1 MINNILSRGIHSK
14 KKKTN
19 VVVFGA
25 HPDDFEVGCSG
36 TILKYFQEINL
47 KIVVMSDRYENG
59 TMRNL
64 KEMDKSLSILKM
76 SKVPFTVFDIPTRI
90 FHDYRSRIRNI
101 LYNIATTTDVDIVF
115 TPPIHDIHQDHII
128 LADEVIRIFRE
139 KTIFGYEVIRSG
151 YEFMPNMHVSLSK
164 EIVELKI
171 KASQCYKSQF
181 STTKSGGYYFASD
194 VMKGLMRARGA
205 QFGFEYAEAF
215 VVYQLKL

>member
-1 MINNILSRGIHSK
+1 MIDNILSRGNRSK

-36 TILKYFQEINL
+36 TILKYFKEINL
-47 KIVVMSDRYENG
+47 KIVVMSDRYEDG
-59 TMRNL
+59 KLRNL
-64 KEMDKSLSILKM
+64 KEMDKALSVLKM
-76 SKVPFTVFDIPTRI
+76 SKVPFKVYNIPTRV
-90 FHDYRSRIRNI
+90 FHDYRSEIRNI
-101 LYNIATTTDVDIVF
+101 LFEIANTTEVDIVF

-151 YEFMPNMHVSLSK
+151 YDFMPNMHVKISK
-164 EIVELKI
+164 EIVDLKI

-194 VMKGLMRARGA
+194 VMKSLMRARGA
-205 QFGFEYAEAF
+205 QFGLEYAEAF
-215 VVYQLKL
+215 VIYHLKL